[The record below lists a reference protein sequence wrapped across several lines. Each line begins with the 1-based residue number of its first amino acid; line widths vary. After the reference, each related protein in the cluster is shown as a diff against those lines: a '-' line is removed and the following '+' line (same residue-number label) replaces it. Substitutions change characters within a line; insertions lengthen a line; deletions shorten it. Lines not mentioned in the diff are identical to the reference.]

1 MVESNFKGVDK
12 VSSINML
19 AYAGHST
26 FWGLPHSRDVENQ
39 DVTVM
44 GVPFELGLLR
54 RPGARFGP
62 RSVREASVHEM
73 SMHYP
78 WPYDVKLE
86 NALIDYGDV
95 GYDLGQERLDYM
107 LDETYTHARRI
118 LGKGSKLLTLGGDH
132 TVAYGTIRAAKEK
145 HGTLS
150 LVHIDSHQESHKTEY
165 GRISRNSFAHDLAQE
180 GAIDPRTSVQAY
192 IRTKM
197 PKDFEYNIIYANEAM
212 AMDPEV
218 LAGKVKSVVGDTPV
232 YLSFDI
238 DALEPAFA
246 PGTATPVPGGP
257 STREMRAFLSHL
269 AGLNIVAA
277 DLVEVTPNYDS
288 GEMTALSAASIAK
301 DLIYL
306 MTETINE

>member
-1 MVESNFKGVDK
+1 
-12 VSSINML
+12 ML

-26 FWGLPHSRDVENQ
+26 FWGLPHSRDAENQ

-78 WPYDVKLE
+78 WAYDVKLE

-118 LGKGSKLLTLGGDH
+118 LDQGSKLLTLGGDH

-150 LVHIDSHQESHKTEY
+150 LVHIDSHQDSIKTEY
-165 GRISRNSFAHDLAQE
+165 GRISRNSFAHDLVQE
-180 GAIDPRTSVQAY
+180 GAIDPRASVQSY
-192 IRTKM
+192 VRTKM
-197 PKDFEYNIIYANEAM
+197 PNNFDYNIIYANEAM
-212 AMDPEV
+212 AQGPEA
-218 LAGKVKSVVGDTPV
+218 LAGKVKSIVGSNPV
-232 YLSFDI
+232 YLSIDI
-238 DALEPAFA
+238 DALDPAFA

-257 STREMRAFLSHL
+257 STRELRAFLSHL
-269 AGLNIVAA
+269 TGLDIVAA
-277 DLVEVTPNYDS
+277 DLVEVTPNYDA
-288 GEMTALSAASIAK
+288 GEMTALAAASLAK

-306 MTETINE
+306 MTDTIDG